1 MGIITRMQKQSI
13 RETAKSANGVLIMA
27 GGYYVALSRS
37 SKISSY
43 AKSQKEAMCA
53 FKEVLEILISK
64 K

>member
-13 RETAKSANGVLIMA
+13 RETSKSANGVFIEV

-37 SKISSY
+37 LKMSSY

-53 FKEVLEILISK
+53 FKEVLEILTSK